1 MLTRAIL
8 YEEQLKKKYIEATS
22 DDYFKFYF
30 SSAHRSFNLDV
41 CNNDYWTIQMV
52 SVDKNNNIIGFMSV
66 SIDDDSKVVNNFGL
80 INFTKKPNIIFS
92 SDVMKFLRM
101 LRDNYNA
108 SKFEFNAFVD
118 EAKKAVTK
126 DIPTTYHGVQK
137 KQNSSMDT
145 YYVSSWL
152 FSSIQKCE
160 EVEKGRTVG
169 KIVVAIN

>member
-108 SKFEFNAFVD
+108 SKFEFNAFVGGEGD
-118 EAKKAVTK
+118 KIYRKFIEKHGGRIVGIYKNATK
-126 DIPTTYHGVQK
+126 LIDGK
-137 KQNSSMDT
+137 
-145 YYVSSWL
+145 YYD
-152 FSSIQKCE
+152 SIMFEIMREDMKF
-160 EVEKGRTVG
+160 
-169 KIVVAIN
+169 